1 MKNKYLYTLII
12 ILSVGFFSQ
21 LNAQPAGGPP
31 PGPSGGGPS
40 GGGLPPC
47 WPPPCIPVDGGITFL
62 IAIGAA
68 YGSKK
73 AFDRY
78 KEKSTNA

>member
-1 MKNKYLYTLII
+1 MKIKYLYTFIII
-12 ILSVGFFSQ
+12 ILTVGFSNQ
-21 LNAQPAGGPP
+21 LNAQPAGGP
-31 PGPSGGGPS
+31 GPGGPS
-40 GGGLPPC
+40 GAGPPPC

-78 KEKSTNA
+78 KEKSTNE